1 MKKRQ
6 QLIIDLYLNL
16 EMENR
21 TMIHCLYNSNNL
33 FTANGNFHIPVQLI
47 TDHESNQLLRE
58 LQDDGVVSPGE
69 WTDANRTRPY
79 TGIISSNNS
88 KIEKDL

>member
-1 MKKRQ
+1 MTP
-6 QLIIDLYLNL
+6 ICMVTLNL
-16 EMENR
+16 FEFGDENH
-21 TMIHCLYNSNNL
+21 TIIHCLYNSNNL
-33 FTANGNFHIPVQLI
+33 STANGNFHIPVQLI